1 MTDTH
6 CHLDAEVFENDLNE
20 VLKNAQDVGIKRFI
34 IPGADL
40 ADLERSKQ
48 ISKEHQEVYFASGVH
63 PYHLDTYN
71 LLAIK
76 EALSES
82 KCVAVGECGLDYF
95 RLEGDEEQKMEE
107 KRLQEKCLREQI
119 ELSLEANLPLILHVR
134 EASNDIAKIL
144 RDYPTARGVFHCYN
158 ADEIL
163 LEFKERFY
171 YGIGGVLTFKNARR
185 LIEVLPKIPLDRIVL
200 ETDAPYLTPHP
211 HRGERNEPKFIP
223 FVVEKIAEILQ
234 IPTSKISEQC
244 EKNTKE
250 LFNL

>member
-6 CHLDAEVFENDLNE
+6 CHLDAEVFEKDLNE

-71 LLAIK
+71 FLAIK

-95 RLEGDEEQKMEE
+95 RLEGDEEQKLAE
-107 KRLQEKCLREQI
+107 KRLQERCLREQI

-134 EASNDIAKIL
+134 EASNDVAKIL
-144 RDYPTARGVFHCYN
+144 RDYPQARGVFHCYN

-185 LIEVLPKIPLDRIVL
+185 LIEVLPKIPLEKIVL

-223 FVVEKIAEILQ
+223 FVVEKISEILQ